1 MHRALGPGLFE
12 LVYEQCLEYELD
24 RHGVRFRRQV
34 PLALKYET
42 LRIDC
47 AYRVDLIIEDELLV
61 ELKSVDRLAPIHY
74 AQLLT
79 YLKLSGVRQALLI
92 NFNVQ
97 RLTDG
102 IKRFLAPES
111 SHDLHFLH
119 VLHVCF
125 VTFMLFPTSALA
137 WSIPAR
143 DR

>member
-1 MHRALGPGLFE
+1 VSLVSSPLVESVIGHAINVHRALGPGLFE

-102 IKRFLAPES
+102 IKSFLAPES
-111 SHDLHFLH
+111 S
-119 VLHVCF
+119 
-125 VTFMLFPTSALA
+125 S
-137 WSIPAR
+137 
-143 DR
+143 